1 MHLVGFGVADAAHIA
16 FAEKSGT
23 PFISCDD
30 RLIKKCLNYKVKIWC
45 GNPVIFC
52 AGGIKMRTIKYMDE
66 ETVIKKAMQV
76 LIKELGP
83 VEAIRFITIPKSK
96 RIESVKRHREWQKM
110 LCKDIFFDEVFA
122 DKST

>member
-1 MHLVGFGVADAAHIA
+1 
-16 FAEKSGT
+16 
-23 PFISCDD
+23 
-30 RLIKKCLNYKVKIWC
+30 
-45 GNPVIFC
+45 
-52 AGGIKMRTIKYMDE
+52 MRTIKYMDE

-96 RIESVKRHREWQKM
+96 MIESVKRNREWQKM
-110 LCKDIFFDEVFA
+110 LSKDIFFNEVFA

>member
-1 MHLVGFGVADAAHIA
+1 MVWQ
-16 FAEKSGT
+16 SGYLL
-23 PFISCDD
+23 
-30 RLIKKCLNYKVKIWC
+30 RE
-45 GNPVIFC
+45 
-52 AGGIKMRTIKYMDE
+52 GGIKMRTVKYMDE

-110 LCKDIFFDEVFA
+110 LKKDIFFDEVFA